1 MTNQNTI
8 EIIDFSLS
16 TTSSNSTAI
25 IDGLNNWFVYLI
37 HQNNLEVGQ
46 KDTFL
51 KVIAEKKL
59 PMVDMAKQF
68 AFHLIN
74 NFSDEV
80 LQELSAIQTKE
91 IGFENM
97 LDNDE
102 LVDFVEMEMVDPIT
116 TYRKWEFGKFAIQHF
131 IHEINSAEFE
141 KIKGDNDISIKE
153 FVESF
158 ASNLD
163 TQATKLDDHEKLFL
177 IVAIRHKLSKNK
189 LNIATYDLMGSFVHR
204 NLLGMSLRMDIL
216 KNSFRES
223 LSLTIKNQN
232 RKGPKR

>member
-1 MTNQNTI
+1 
-8 EIIDFSLS
+8 
-16 TTSSNSTAI
+16 
-25 IDGLNNWFVYLI
+25 
-37 HQNNLEVGQ
+37 
-46 KDTFL
+46 
-51 KVIAEKKL
+51 
-59 PMVDMAKQF
+59 
-68 AFHLIN
+68 
-74 NFSDEV
+74 
-80 LQELSAIQTKE
+80 
-91 IGFENM
+91 M
-97 LDNDE
+97 LDSDE
-102 LVDFVEMEMVDPIT
+102 LVDFVEMEMVDPTT

-141 KIKGDNDISIKE
+141 KIKGDDDISTKE

-177 IVAIRHKLSKNK
+177 IVALRHKLSKNN
-189 LNIATYDLMGSFVHR
+189 LNIATYDLMGSFMQR

-216 KNSFRES
+216 KTSFRES

>member
-1 MTNQNTI
+1 MKKNTI
-8 EIIDFSLS
+8 QIIDFALS
-16 TTSSNSTAI
+16 GNNKSPNVILVVISN
-25 IDGLNNWFVYLI
+25 LFVYLL
-37 HQNNLEVGQ
+37 HQSNLEESQ
-46 KDTFL
+46 KKTFL
-51 KVIAEKKL
+51 KVIQEKNL
-59 PMVDMAKQF
+59 PTVTMAKQF
-68 AFHLIN
+68 AFHLTH

-80 LQELSAIQTKE
+80 GHELSAIQTKE

-97 LDNDE
+97 LDSDE
-102 LVDFVEMEMVDPIT
+102 LVDFVEMEMVDPST

-131 IHEINSAEFE
+131 IYEINSAEFE
-141 KIKGDNDISIKE
+141 KIKGDDDISTKE

-177 IVAIRHKLSKNK
+177 IVAIRHKLSKNN
-189 LNIATYDLMGSFVHR
+189 LNIATYDLMGSFMQR

-216 KNSFRES
+216 KTSFRES

>member
-1 MTNQNTI
+1 MNKNTI
-8 EIIDFSLS
+8 EIIDFTLS
-16 TTSSNSTAI
+16 GNSKSPTAVIDFISN
-25 IDGLNNWFVYLI
+25 LFVYLI
-37 HQNNLEVGQ
+37 HESSLEKTQ
-46 KDTFL
+46 KKTFL
-51 KVIAEKKL
+51 KVTEEKNL
-59 PMVDMAKQF
+59 PMVEMAKQF

-74 NFSDEV
+74 NFSDETRH
-80 LQELSAIQTKE
+80 ELSAIQTKE

-102 LVDFVEMEMVDPIT
+102 LVDFVEMEMVDPTT

-131 IHEINSAEFE
+131 IHEISSAEFE
-141 KIKGDNDISIKE
+141 KIKGNNDIATKE

-177 IVAIRHKLSKNK
+177 IVAIRHKLSENK

>member
-1 MTNQNTI
+1 MSKNTI
-8 EIIDFSLS
+8 KSIDFSLS
-16 TTSSNSTAI
+16 GNNISSTSVSYGMRN
-25 IDGLNNWFVYLI
+25 LFVYLI
-37 HQNNLEVGQ
+37 HQNNLEKTQ
-46 KDTFL
+46 KKTFL
-51 KVIAEKKL
+51 KVIEEKNL
-59 PMVDMAKQF
+59 PMVEMAKQF

-74 NFSDEV
+74 NFSDETRH
-80 LQELSAIQTKE
+80 EFSAIQTKE
-91 IGFENM
+91 IGSENM

-102 LVDFVEMEMVDPIT
+102 LVDFVEMEMVDPTT

-141 KIKGDNDISIKE
+141 KIKGDDDISTKE

-177 IVAIRHKLSKNK
+177 IVAIRHRLSENT
-189 LNIATYDLMGSFVHR
+189 LNLAPYDLMGSFMQR

-216 KNSFRES
+216 KTSFRES

>member
-1 MTNQNTI
+1 MNKNTI
-8 EIIDFSLS
+8 QIIDFDLSLINKGLS
-16 TTSSNSTAI
+16 VEIVSISN
-25 IDGLNNWFVYLI
+25 LFVYLI
-37 HQNNLEVGQ
+37 HENNLEKAQ
-46 KDTFL
+46 KKTFL
-51 KVIAEKKL
+51 KVIEEKNL
-59 PMVDMAKQF
+59 PMVEMAKQF

-74 NFSDEV
+74 NFSDETRH
-80 LQELSAIQTKE
+80 ELSAIQTKE

-102 LVDFVEMEMVDPIT
+102 LVDFVEMELVDPTT

-131 IHEINSAEFE
+131 IHDINSLEFE
-141 KIKGDNDISIKE
+141 KIKGEEDISTKE

-177 IVAIRHKLSKNK
+177 IVAFRHKLSKNN
-189 LNIATYDLMGSFVHR
+189 LNIATYDLMGGIVQR

-223 LSLTIKNQN
+223 LSLTIKNLN

>member
-1 MTNQNTI
+1 MNKNTI
-8 EIIDFSLS
+8 QIIDFDLSLINKGLS
-16 TTSSNSTAI
+16 VEIVSISN
-25 IDGLNNWFVYLI
+25 LFVYLI
-37 HQNNLEVGQ
+37 HQNNLEKAQ
-46 KDTFL
+46 KTTFL
-51 KVIAEKKL
+51 KVIEEKNL
-59 PMVDMAKQF
+59 PMVEMAKQF
-68 AFHLIN
+68 AVHLIN
-74 NFSDEV
+74 NFSDETR
-80 LQELSAIQTKE
+80 QQFSAIQNKE

-97 LDNDE
+97 LNNEELTDFVDME
-102 LVDFVEMEMVDPIT
+102 LVDPTT

-131 IHEINSAEFE
+131 INGINTMEFD
-141 KIKGDNDISIKE
+141 KIKGNDVIATKE

-177 IVAIRHKLSKNK
+177 IVAIRHKLSKNN
-189 LNIATYDLMGSFVHR
+189 LNIAIYDLMGSFMQR

-216 KNSFRES
+216 KTSFRES

>member
-1 MTNQNTI
+1 MNKNTI

-16 TTSSNSTAI
+16 RNSKSSSALMKGISN
-25 IDGLNNWFVYLI
+25 LFVDLI
-37 HQNNLEVGQ
+37 HQNNLEKAQ
-46 KDTFL
+46 KKTFL
-51 KVIAEKKL
+51 KVIVEKNL
-59 PMVDMAKQF
+59 PMVEMAKKF

-74 NFSDEV
+74 NFPDEV
-80 LQELSAIQTKE
+80 VQEFSAIQTKE
-91 IGFENM
+91 IEFENI

-102 LVDFVEMEMVDPIT
+102 LVDFVEMEMVDPTT
-116 TYRKWEFGKFAIQHF
+116 TYRNWEFGKFAIQHF
-131 IHEINSAEFE
+131 IHEISSAEFE
-141 KIKGDNDISIKE
+141 KIKGDDDISTKE

-177 IVAIRHKLSKNK
+177 IVAIRHKLSKNN
-189 LNIATYDLMGSFVHR
+189 LNIATYDLMGSFMQR

-216 KNSFRES
+216 KTSFRES

>member
-8 EIIDFSLS
+8 KIIDFSLS
-16 TTSSNSTAI
+16 ETSKSSTAI
-25 IDGLNNWFVYLI
+25 IDGIGNLFVYLI
-37 HQNNLEVGQ
+37 HHNNLEVGE

-51 KVIAEKKL
+51 KVISEKNL
-59 PMVDMAKQF
+59 PIVEMAKKF

-74 NFSDEV
+74 NFPVEV
-80 LQELSAIQTKE
+80 VQELSDIQTKE
-91 IGFENM
+91 IVLGNV
-97 LDNDE
+97 LDNEE
-102 LVDFVEMEMVDPIT
+102 LVDFVEMEMVDPTT

-131 IHEINSAEFE
+131 INGINTTDFV
-141 KIKGDNDISIKE
+141 KIKGNEDSATEK
-153 FVESF
+153 FVELF

-177 IVAIRHKLSKNK
+177 IVAIRHKLSENK
-189 LNIATYDLMGSFVHR
+189 LNITTYDLMGSSVQR

-223 LSLTIKNQN
+223 LSLAIKNLN

>member
-1 MTNQNTI
+1 MNKNTI

-16 TTSSNSTAI
+16 RNSKSSTAI
-25 IDGLNNWFVYLI
+25 IDGISNLFVYLI
-37 HQNNLEVGQ
+37 HQSNLEEAQ

-51 KVIAEKKL
+51 KVIEEKNL

-80 LQELSAIQTKE
+80 VQELSAIQTKE
-91 IGFENM
+91 LGFENM

-102 LVDFVEMEMVDPIT
+102 LVDFVEMELVDPTT

-131 IHEINSAEFE
+131 INEVKSTEFE
-141 KIKGDNDISIKE
+141 KIKGDDDISTKE

-177 IVAIRHKLSKNK
+177 IVVIRHKLSKNI
-189 LNIATYDLMGSFVHR
+189 LNIATYDLMGSFMQR

-232 RKGPKR
+232 RKGPMR

>member
-1 MTNQNTI
+1 MNKNTI
-8 EIIDFSLS
+8 KIIDFSLFRDS
-16 TTSSNSTAI
+16 KIATPI
-25 IDGLNNWFVYLI
+25 IDSISNLFVYLI
-37 HQNNLEVGQ
+37 HQNNFEVAQ

-51 KVIAEKKL
+51 KVIVEKNL

-68 AFHLIN
+68 AFNLIN
-74 NFSDEV
+74 NFSDETRY
-80 LQELSAIQTKE
+80 EFSAIQIKE

-97 LDNDE
+97 LDNEE
-102 LVDFVEMEMVDPIT
+102 LVDFVEMELVDPT
-116 TYRKWEFGKFAIQHF
+116 TNFRKWEFGKFAVQHF
-131 IHEINSAEFE
+131 SNGINTMEFE
-141 KIKGDNDISIKE
+141 KIKGNDDFATKE

-158 ASNLD
+158 ASSLD
-163 TQATKLDDHEKLFL
+163 SQATKLDDHEKLFL
-177 IVAIRHKLSKNK
+177 IVALRHKLSENN
-189 LNIATYDLMGSFVHR
+189 LNMATYDLMGSSVQR